1 MFFTILIR
9 ILLNGCPALRGSGYR
24 RNKENKMQSQDETRK
39 GHTPI
44 KVWVTP
50 TEKKAITD
58 NAKLHGLSTS
68 AFLRNVGLGI
78 QVTGKLD
85 QALVMELAKLNA
97 DQGRL
102 GGLLKLWLSDDRKL
116 AQFNQAQIID
126 TIEGVLEKI
135 YQMQL
140 KLLDKVEKL

>member
-1 MFFTILIR
+1 
-9 ILLNGCPALRGSGYR
+9 
-24 RNKENKMQSQDETRK
+24 MQSQDETRK

-116 AQFNQAQIID
+116 AQFNQAQVID

-140 KLLDKVEKL
+140 TLLDKVEKL